1 MSADF
6 RQYINLRPLDIS
18 PAQIYLDSIQV
29 ARTVLPNFDLRPG
42 TIEDAMFQAFA
53 YMSALNIGAINRLPD
68 NLMLGVGKMIG
79 TQYSDGERATMNVK
93 FTANSND
100 GATLPA
106 GTLVSWS
113 SATQEDDAPISYV
126 FETTSEL
133 IIAANNPGDPLPHG
147 TTSVTSQ
154 NIGVIPPIASGN
166 ELSIISFT
174 QSIFSAESAG
184 SFVQGNDA
192 ETIDEFLTRIVAN
205 ISSMSSSLT
214 TKQQLQ
220 NYIFAKYPNLVRRVK
235 VYDLTDKDGGF
246 ELSDAAVAGHVVAF
260 VYGPERNLTN
270 IELGE
275 ITNDVLEKSIAGI
288 DIGVANA
295 TLLNFRVV
303 ATVNYF
309 STYDVTAVENEIIQ
323 NLLTAFSPNYSQWSE
338 ELLRYVDV
346 QRVIYASPSVHS
358 VTSLALSTQYTGL
371 TVTGATQ
378 SGNDV
383 TYTCAN
389 HPLSIGDNVAVTGI
403 TPSTLDTS
411 TATPVTARTTDTFT
425 VTNAA
430 ASGTYGSGGSAAGN
444 SPNWGSVSGSD
455 INYYYKGSL
464 LKLTPEKI
472 SLTLNSIEI

>member
-29 ARTVLPNFDLRPG
+29 ARTVVPNFDLRPG

-133 IIAANNPGDPLPHG
+133 IIAANNPGDPLPNG

-154 NIGVIPPIASGN
+154 NIGIIPPIASGS
-166 ELSIISFT
+166 ELSVISFT

-220 NYIFAKYPNLVRRVK
+220 NYIFAKYPSLVRRVK

-288 DIGVANA
+288 DIGVTNA
-295 TLLNFRVV
+295 TLLNFRIV

-309 STYDVTAVENEIIQ
+309 STYAVESVENEIKQ
-323 NLLTAFSPNYSQWSE
+323 NLLAAFSQNYS
-338 ELLRYVDV
+338 L
-346 QRVIYASPSVHS
+346 
-358 VTSLALSTQYTGL
+358 
-371 TVTGATQ
+371 
-378 SGNDV
+378 
-383 TYTCAN
+383 
-389 HPLSIGDNVAVTGI
+389 
-403 TPSTLDTS
+403 
-411 TATPVTARTTDTFT
+411 
-425 VTNAA
+425 
-430 ASGTYGSGGSAAGN
+430 
-444 SPNWGSVSGSD
+444 
-455 INYYYKGSL
+455 
-464 LKLTPEKI
+464 
-472 SLTLNSIEI
+472 